1 MSPYF
6 LVFSV
11 LSTSYDAEQTLGGSL
26 ELQGFTNCGSNP
38 VKSSFQSSACNGK
51 YGGGNG
57 LISAIREVP
66 RGEINDRFKTVI
78 ANSVDFLINVGML
91 IIDDTEPCTLNCM
104 L

>member
-1 MSPYF
+1 MF
-6 LVFSV
+6 TV

-26 ELQGFTNCGSNP
+26 EMQGFTYSGSNP
-38 VKSSFQSSACNGK
+38 ISSSFHNSVCNGK

-78 ANSVDFLINVGML
+78 VKSVDFLINVGM
-91 IIDDTEPCTLNCM
+91 
-104 L
+104 